1 MELDPMPPRLGE
13 LEQLVL
19 LALLRLGDQAYGVT
33 VQREIAARA
42 KRALSFA
49 TIYTTLNRLE
59 GKGLVATRLGEATAE
74 RGGRRKTYY
83 SLSSDGRVAV
93 KASLRAIRT
102 MAAGLG
108 AAYEMS

>member
-1 MELDPMPPRLGE
+1 MEPAMSPRLGE

-19 LALLRLGDQAYGVT
+19 LALLRLGDRAYGVA

-42 KRALSFA
+42 KRSLSFA

-59 GKGLVATRLGEATAE
+59 EKGLVTTRLGEATAE

-83 SLSSDGRVAV
+83 SLSTTGRAAV
-93 KASLRAIRT
+93 KASLKALRT
-102 MAAGLG
+102 MSAGLG
-108 AAYEMS
+108 AALE

>member
-1 MELDPMPPRLGE
+1 MSPRLGE

-19 LALLRLGDQAYGVT
+19 LALLRLNDRAYGVA

-42 KRALSFA
+42 KRSLSFA

-59 GKGLVATRLGEATAE
+59 VKGLVTTRMGEATAE

-83 SLSSDGRVAV
+83 SLSTTGREAV
-93 KASLRAIRT
+93 KASLKALRT
-102 MAAGLG
+102 MSAGLG
-108 AAYEMS
+108 AALELP